1 MPPFKVTYTDSDPSS
16 LLLREWIQPLIN
28 KYTSTTTTIR
38 PPVKNIINVREQS
51 RNHEI
56 GVNNIVKV
64 WQLNKLYRY
73 TLYGVVRDSI
83 NLQLS
88 CI

>member
-51 RNHEI
+51 HNHEI